1 MKKSRKKHFFMS
13 LLAIFLPW
21 LVMLIYGNIGGALI
35 TMVLQ
40 VTIIGWIPAAI
51 WAWRTVH
58 GTIRQSMTFENPEP

>member
-1 MKKSRKKHFFMS
+1 MKKSRERHFFMS
-13 LLAIFLPW
+13 LFAIFVPW

-40 VTIIGWIPAAI
+40 VTVIGWIPAAI

-58 GTIRQSMTFENPEP
+58 GTVHKSTTFENPEP